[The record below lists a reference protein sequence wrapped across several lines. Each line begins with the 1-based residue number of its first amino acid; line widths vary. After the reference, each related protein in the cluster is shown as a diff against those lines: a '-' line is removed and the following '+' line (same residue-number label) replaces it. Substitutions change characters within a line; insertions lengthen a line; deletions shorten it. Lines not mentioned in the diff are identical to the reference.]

1 MMKYPKIHVFYNPS
15 PVDAAFYSVCGETS
29 DGKLE
34 TIEVVD
40 VLLKGGMEKVN
51 EYILRFA
58 ADGIPVEFDWFAK
71 RIWGREC

>member
-1 MMKYPKIHVFYNPS
+1 MMKYRKISVFYNLS

-40 VLLKGGMEKVN
+40 VLLKGGTEKVN

-58 ADGIPVEFDWFAK
+58 ADGIPVEFDWFAR
-71 RIWGREC
+71 RIWGRER

>member
-1 MMKYPKIHVFYNPS
+1 MMKYRKIYVFYNLS

-40 VLLKGGMEKVN
+40 VLLKGGTEKVN

-58 ADGIPVEFDWFAK
+58 ADGIPVEFDWFAR
-71 RIWGREC
+71 RIWGRER